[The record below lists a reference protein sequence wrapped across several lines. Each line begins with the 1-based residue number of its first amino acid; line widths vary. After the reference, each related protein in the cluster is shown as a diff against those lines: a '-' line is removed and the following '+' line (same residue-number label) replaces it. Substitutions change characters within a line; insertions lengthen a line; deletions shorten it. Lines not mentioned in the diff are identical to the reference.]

1 MDGRTD
7 RWGPPTGSP
16 LPPQPEAGAMLRT
29 MRLAR
34 GWRTLLPGPATAGG
48 ARADRWLLAITVVLV
63 GLGIVMIYSAIAI
76 RAQER
81 FGDPTF
87 FLKKQA
93 IWAALGL
100 LAMVWAVTWD
110 LKRFQRA
117 TPMLFLVSLLLL
129 LLVLVP
135 GIGIKINGARR
146 WLRLFGLSFQPAEL
160 AKLADSVEI
169 ARNEKTVKTQKAA
182 NLSRLRQDLQR
193 LDGELKKA
201 IAQLPEKKEIPEL
214 LSSIS
219 SKAQQSGLDV
229 LLFRPRPESYQEF
242 YAEVPVDI
250 TVKGNFHN
258 TVNFFDDVGRM
269 DRLVNIDNIG
279 FKNPTVSGD
288 SVVLETTSVATAFRF
303 LDEAERK
310 KVAEEKAKAA
320 KTKK

>member
-1 MDGRTD
+1 MNQILDAVLER
-7 RWGPPTGSP
+7 S
-16 LPPQPEAGAMLRT
+16 
-29 MRLAR
+29 
-34 GWRTLLPGPATAGG
+34 TAQKV
-48 ARADRWLLAITVVLV
+48 AI
-63 GLGIVMIYSAIAI
+63 LGVSVILI
-76 RAQER
+76 
-81 FGDPTF
+81 
-87 FLKKQA
+87 
-93 IWAALGL
+93 AALYYS
-100 LAMVWAVTWD
+100 
-110 LKRFQRA
+110 F
-117 TPMLFLVSLLLL
+117 LFS
-129 LLVLVP
+129 P
-135 GIGIKINGARR
+135 KAD
-146 WLRLFGLSFQPAEL
+146 EL

>member
-1 MDGRTD
+1 LNQILDAILER
-7 RWGPPTGSP
+7 S
-16 LPPQPEAGAMLRT
+16 
-29 MRLAR
+29 
-34 GWRTLLPGPATAGG
+34 TAQKV
-48 ARADRWLLAITVVLV
+48 AI
-63 GLGIVMIYSAIAI
+63 LGVSVILI
-76 RAQER
+76 
-81 FGDPTF
+81 
-87 FLKKQA
+87 
-93 IWAALGL
+93 AALYYS
-100 LAMVWAVTWD
+100 
-110 LKRFQRA
+110 F
-117 TPMLFLVSLLLL
+117 LFS
-129 LLVLVP
+129 P
-135 GIGIKINGARR
+135 KAD
-146 WLRLFGLSFQPAEL
+146 EL

-193 LDGELKKA
+193 LDAELKKA

-279 FKNPTVSGD
+279 FKNPTMSGD

>member
-1 MDGRTD
+1 LNQILDAILER
-7 RWGPPTGSP
+7 S
-16 LPPQPEAGAMLRT
+16 
-29 MRLAR
+29 
-34 GWRTLLPGPATAGG
+34 TAQKV
-48 ARADRWLLAITVVLV
+48 AI
-63 GLGIVMIYSAIAI
+63 LGVSVILI
-76 RAQER
+76 
-81 FGDPTF
+81 
-87 FLKKQA
+87 
-93 IWAALGL
+93 AALYYS
-100 LAMVWAVTWD
+100 
-110 LKRFQRA
+110 F
-117 TPMLFLVSLLLL
+117 LFSPKADEV
-129 LLVLVP
+129 
-135 GIGIKINGARR
+135 
-146 WLRLFGLSFQPAEL
+146 

-193 LDGELKKA
+193 LDAELKKA

-258 TVNFFDDVGRM
+258 TVHFFDDVGRM

-288 SVVLETTSVATAFRF
+288 NVVLETTSVATAFRF
-303 LDEAERK
+303 LDDAERK

>member
-1 MDGRTD
+1 MNQILDAILERSTA
-7 RWGPPTGSP
+7 
-16 LPPQPEAGAMLRT
+16 QKIAMLAVT
-29 MRLAR
+29 VILMIALYYSF
-34 GWRTLLPGPATAGG
+34 LFGP
-48 ARADRWLLAITVVLV
+48 RAD
-63 GLGIVMIYSAIAI
+63 
-76 RAQER
+76 
-81 FGDPTF
+81 
-87 FLKKQA
+87 
-93 IWAALGL
+93 
-100 LAMVWAVTWD
+100 
-110 LKRFQRA
+110 
-117 TPMLFLVSLLLL
+117 
-129 LLVLVP
+129 
-135 GIGIKINGARR
+135 
-146 WLRLFGLSFQPAEL
+146 EL

-193 LDGELKKA
+193 LDAELRKA
-201 IAQLPEKKEIPEL
+201 IAQLPEKREIPEL

-229 LLFRPRPESYQEF
+229 LLFRPRAESYQEF

-250 TVKGNFHN
+250 TVKGNFYN
-258 TVNFFDDVGRM
+258 TVNFFDAVGRM

-288 SVVLETTSVATAFRF
+288 NVVLETTSVATAFRF

>member
-1 MDGRTD
+1 MNQILDAILD
-7 RWGPPTGSP
+7 RS
-16 LPPQPEAGAMLRT
+16 
-29 MRLAR
+29 
-34 GWRTLLPGPATAGG
+34 TAQKV
-48 ARADRWLLAITVVLV
+48 AI
-63 GLGIVMIYSAIAI
+63 LGVSVILI
-76 RAQER
+76 
-81 FGDPTF
+81 
-87 FLKKQA
+87 
-93 IWAALGL
+93 AALYYS
-100 LAMVWAVTWD
+100 
-110 LKRFQRA
+110 F
-117 TPMLFLVSLLLL
+117 LFS
-129 LLVLVP
+129 P
-135 GIGIKINGARR
+135 KAD
-146 WLRLFGLSFQPAEL
+146 EL

>member
-1 MDGRTD
+1 LNQILDAILER
-7 RWGPPTGSP
+7 S
-16 LPPQPEAGAMLRT
+16 
-29 MRLAR
+29 
-34 GWRTLLPGPATAGG
+34 TAQKV
-48 ARADRWLLAITVVLV
+48 AILGV
-63 GLGIVMIYSAIAI
+63 GVILI
-76 RAQER
+76 
-81 FGDPTF
+81 
-87 FLKKQA
+87 
-93 IWAALGL
+93 AALYYS
-100 LAMVWAVTWD
+100 
-110 LKRFQRA
+110 F
-117 TPMLFLVSLLLL
+117 LFSPKADEV
-129 LLVLVP
+129 
-135 GIGIKINGARR
+135 
-146 WLRLFGLSFQPAEL
+146 

-193 LDGELKKA
+193 LDAELKKA

-303 LDEAERK
+303 LDDAERK

>member
-1 MDGRTD
+1 LNQILDAILER
-7 RWGPPTGSP
+7 S
-16 LPPQPEAGAMLRT
+16 
-29 MRLAR
+29 
-34 GWRTLLPGPATAGG
+34 TAQK
-48 ARADRWLLAITVVLV
+48 
-63 GLGIVMIYSAIAI
+63 IAI
-76 RAQER
+76 LVVAVILMVALYYS
-81 FGDPTF
+81 
-87 FLKKQA
+87 FLFAPKA
-93 IWAALGL
+93 DE
-100 LAMVWAVTWD
+100 V
-110 LKRFQRA
+110 
-117 TPMLFLVSLLLL
+117 
-129 LLVLVP
+129 
-135 GIGIKINGARR
+135 
-146 WLRLFGLSFQPAEL
+146 

-193 LDGELKKA
+193 LDAELKKA

-229 LLFRPRPESYQEF
+229 LLFRPRAESHQEF

-258 TVNFFDDVGRM
+258 TVSFFDEVGRM

-303 LDEAERK
+303 LDDAERK
-310 KVAEEKAKAA
+310 KIAEEKAKAA